1 MRYTLSTMLATL
13 TICAF
18 ANVIPAA
25 AGNSGDANGMRERA
39 QIHPNGVDQIPD
51 YASGF
56 VAQGEVYP
64 SWAVTG
70 GHHFVRSRA
79 DYTALAPVASNCY
92 MYKLSYSGFW
102 ETACGPQ

>member
-1 MRYTLSTMLATL
+1 MRYTSSSMLATL

-18 ANVIPAA
+18 TSVMPAA
-25 AGNSGDANGMRERA
+25 AGNSGDANGMREQA
-39 QIHPNGVDQIPD
+39 QIHPDQASQPPD

-64 SWAVTG
+64 SGAVSG
-70 GHHFVRSRA
+70 GHFVRSRA
-79 DYTALAPVASNCY
+79 EYTALAPVASNCY
-92 MYKLSYSGFW
+92 SYKTSYSGFL

>member
-1 MRYTLSTMLATL
+1 MRYTLSPMLATL
-13 TICAF
+13 AICAF
-18 ANVIPAA
+18 ASVMPAA
-25 AGNSGDANGMRERA
+25 AGNSGDANGMREQA
-39 QIHPNGVDQIPD
+39 QIHPNEVSQPPD

-64 SWAVTG
+64 SWAVSG
-70 GHHFVRSRA
+70 GHFARSRA

-92 MYKLSYSGFW
+92 MYKTSYSGFW

>member
-18 ANVIPAA
+18 ASVMPAA
-25 AGNSGDANGMRERA
+25 AGNSGDANGMREQA
-39 QIHPNGVDQIPD
+39 QIHPNQASQPPD

-64 SWAVTG
+64 SWAVSG
-70 GHHFVRSRA
+70 GHFVRSPA
-79 DYTALAPVASNCY
+79 DYTALAPFASNCY
-92 MYKLSYSGFW
+92 MYKTSYSGFL